1 MGREY
6 GVGAVTLGGVPLH
19 SVMLELTRTVR
30 FAINDG
36 ARDGESVPSKGGY
49 NTFAGSPS
57 MRGLGR
63 HYELEVTCRGRS
75 DAITGYFINIR
86 EIDQA
91 VRSAAVPLIE
101 QACRTDPTI
110 DPALLLP
117 ELIGPI
123 DAALAKGSAGKA
135 GVVARIRWRLTPYY
149 SVEMAAPATSSQSE
163 SSNAT
168 AGSSNATAPMAL
180 LRQQFEFAASHRLH
194 SAHLTDDQ
202 NRAIYGKCNLPSG
215 HGHNYRVEPCVAVP
229 IPVTGV
235 KALAFAL
242 LDLERITNERIIQR
256 FDHKHLNLDT
266 KEFTCQD
273 GVTALNPSVEN
284 IARVCYDLLEPA
296 IRESGTGA
304 VLRSITVWET
314 DKTSCTFP
322 G

>member
-1 MGREY
+1 
-6 GVGAVTLGGVPLH
+6 
-19 SVMLELTRTVR
+19 
-30 FAINDG
+30 
-36 ARDGESVPSKGGY
+36 
-49 NTFAGSPS
+49 

-63 HYELEVTCRGRS
+63 HYELEVTCRGQS

-101 QACRTDPTI
+101 RACRENAGI
-110 DPALLLP
+110 DPAVLLP

-123 DAALAKGSAGKA
+123 DAALAKGTAGKA

-163 SSNAT
+163 SSIA
-168 AGSSNATAPMAL
+168 AAPMAL

-194 SAHLTDDQ
+194 SAHLTDEQ

-229 IPVTGV
+229 IPLMGV
-235 KALAFAL
+235 KSLAFAL
-242 LDLERITNERIIQR
+242 HDLERITNERIIQR

-273 GVTALNPSVEN
+273 GVSALNPSVEN